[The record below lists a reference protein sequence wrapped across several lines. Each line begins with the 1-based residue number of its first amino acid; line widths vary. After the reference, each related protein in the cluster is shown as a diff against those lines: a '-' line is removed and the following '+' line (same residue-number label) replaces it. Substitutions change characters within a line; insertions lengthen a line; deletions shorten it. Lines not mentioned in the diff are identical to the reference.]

1 MGIRYTSVGVCAQAV
16 VPWQETVSNSDM
28 SRSLNPATLAHNLMK
43 VVDIASVYESIS
55 EGLLL
60 EVLLYDNM

>member
-1 MGIRYTSVGVCAQAV
+1 MGIRYTSVGVAMCAQAV

-28 SRSLNPATLAHNLMK
+28 SRSLNLATLAHNLMK
-43 VVDIASVYESIS
+43 VVDIASVYKSIS

-60 EVLLYDNM
+60 EVLL